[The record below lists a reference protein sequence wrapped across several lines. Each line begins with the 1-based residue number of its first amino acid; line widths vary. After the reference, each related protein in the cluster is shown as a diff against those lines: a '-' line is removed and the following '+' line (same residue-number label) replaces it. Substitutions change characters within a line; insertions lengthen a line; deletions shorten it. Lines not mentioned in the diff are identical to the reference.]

1 MSAVETT
8 SIVSFPQ
15 DAVTLIDG
23 EYRLHDL
30 ALAEALGFADLHKI
44 RNLIKRHIKA
54 LNAFGGVSATVAE
67 TPGTKGGRPGK
78 EYHLNEHQA
87 VFLCTKSETPNAT
100 ALTIGVVET
109 FVAVKRGT
117 NAPALPKPRT
127 LTNVQARTL
136 QRMIRE
142 RWSDSKERE
151 AAYERLKDRFEVP
164 KYKQIA
170 REDFEA
176 AVRFIADDSPT
187 PIPPFLR
194 DGRYLLVVDGGKTLL
209 RDADDKTLVSANH
222 VHTLLRNFR
231 TLTSQMRVCF
241 GEVGDETME
250 LPIKALK
257 RKVTP

>member
-1 MSAVETT
+1 MSVSIDRAESALVSSELKTT
-8 SIVSFPQ
+8 SLKVAESFGKQHQHVLRTIRELEIPDDFRKSNFGHREEIQ
-15 DAVTLIDG
+15 QHSTGATRQTIIEMTRDGFVLLAMGFTGKKAMTWKIKYLQAFNAMETALID
-23 EYRLHDL
+23 
-30 ALAEALGFADLHKI
+30 K
-44 RNLIKRHIKA
+44 
-54 LNAFGGVSATVAE
+54 
-67 TPGTKGGRPGK
+67 
-78 EYHLNEHQA
+78 
-87 VFLCTKSETPNAT
+87 
-100 ALTIGVVET
+100 
-109 FVAVKRGT
+109 
-117 NAPALPKPRT
+117 APALPKPRT

-142 RWSDSKERE
+142 RWSDAKERE

-176 AVRFIADDSPT
+176 AVGFIADDSPT

-194 DGRYLLVVDGGKTLL
+194 DGRYLLVVDDGKTSL
-209 RDADDKTLVSANH
+209 RDAGGKSLIDTEH
-222 VHTLLRNFR
+222 VRTLLRNFR

-250 LPIKALK
+250 LPIEALK